1 MLDQRLQP
9 LHELKPRLVAHGHG
23 VAPALVQRVFQRRR
37 LEREASAHV
46 LLRAH
51 ETATG
56 RRDELEHLSAYV
68 KGVQLFRLDR
78 QRLLPLQGW
87 RGGWGRH
94 AAEFAEIVA
103 EFAEID
109 LCGGS
114 RSAHQNFRTTVPFC
128 LARTGDLE
136 LAEEFVEIGV

>member
-1 MLDQRLQP
+1 M
-9 LHELKPRLVAHGHG
+9 
-23 VAPALVQRVFQRRR
+23 FQRRR

-94 AAEFAEIVA
+94 MA